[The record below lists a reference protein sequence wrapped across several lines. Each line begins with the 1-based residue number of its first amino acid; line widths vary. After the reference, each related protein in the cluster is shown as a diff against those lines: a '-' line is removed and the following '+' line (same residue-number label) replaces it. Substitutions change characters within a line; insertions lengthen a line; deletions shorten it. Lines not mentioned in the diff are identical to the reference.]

1 MILGSGLAVVPTGWG
16 NVRIIPLYMQ
26 LSTQFACF
34 KRDFL
39 GLTCLLC
46 MEVCMLTVLDAE
58 GRSSRWL
65 PQASLVEGEVEVACS
80 WLRRMAREAARVEQR
95 LFSDCLAVVVGGFET
110 P

>member
-1 MILGSGLAVVPTGWG
+1 MRWMILGSGLAVVPTGRG
-16 NVRIIPLYMQ
+16 NVRTIPLCVQ

-46 MEVCMLTVLDAE
+46 MEVCMLTVLDAD
-58 GRSSRWL
+58 GRISGYCK
-65 PQASLVEGEVEVACS
+65 P
-80 WLRRMAREAARVEQR
+80 
-95 LFSDCLAVVVGGFET
+95 